1 MRWRQMLKHGKETI
15 ALAERLDRIR
25 MSEGIAVDPPL
36 CAKPLHMNSF
46 FLAEPR
52 TVKVMP
58 AAHSPPD
65 LTAHA
70 KLMQAATH
78 SARRSVQM

>member
-46 FLAEPR
+46 FHAEPR
-52 TVKVMP
+52 AVKVMP
-58 AAHSPPD
+58 AAHSPPG
-65 LTAHA
+65 
-70 KLMQAATH
+70 
-78 SARRSVQM
+78 